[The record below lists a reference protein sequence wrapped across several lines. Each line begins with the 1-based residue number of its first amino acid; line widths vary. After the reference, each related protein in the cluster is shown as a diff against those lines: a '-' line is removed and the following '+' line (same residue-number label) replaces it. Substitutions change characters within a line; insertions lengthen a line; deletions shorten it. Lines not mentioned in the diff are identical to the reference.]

1 MLDEATISPC
11 GRYRYRL
18 TRELGG
24 SRTVTFVMLNPS
36 TADAS
41 ADDPTI
47 RRCKGFAR
55 AWGFGRLIVANLY
68 AWRETQ
74 PAALWFAYQ
83 SRVCISGGPDNDDA
97 IRVAAHVSE
106 RVVVAWGVH
115 GKADRAAEVLSIIR
129 NAGHTPMCLGFTK
142 GGAPRH
148 PLMVPRSAPL
158 QPYALPE
165 TAA

>member
-24 SRTVTFVMLNPS
+24 SRAVTFVMLNPS

-41 ADDPTI
+41 IDDPTI

-68 AWRETQ
+68 AWRATDPDELRRQ
-74 PAALWFAYQ
+74 AM
-83 SRVCISGGPDNDDA
+83 SGWNVIGHDNDSWIMQA
-97 IRVAAHVSE
+97 VREAEV
-106 RVVVAWGVH
+106 VVVAWGPR
-115 GKADRAAEVLSIIR
+115 GDAERARAVLSIIR
-129 NAGHTPMCLGFTK
+129 AGDRVPMCLGFTRD
-142 GGAPRH
+142 GSPRH
-148 PLMVPRSAPL
+148 PLMMPRSAPL
-158 QPYALPE
+158 QPFRPE
-165 TAA
+165 ES